1 MSVRKVPF
9 CSRFSLLEWANLLA
23 RPCFVG
29 SQRNRGE
36 SLFLFFMFSKLNC
49 SITSNTV
56 ESKSSRAP
64 ETLWRRVLSSFYK
77 GTVGSKSSRAP
88 KTLWRRVLSSFYKG
102 TVGSK
107 SSSSSAR
114 NFFRGLT
121 WYIRVN
127 WVLPIFIIILPSF
140 SWCYRVLPGIRG
152 I

>member
-1 MSVRKVPF
+1 MELELLLLLISFQFIRYERQKNPVLQPFFTIRMGQFTRPPLFRWVPTKQGRI
-9 CSRFSLLEWANLLA
+9 S
-23 RPCFVG
+23 
-29 SQRNRGE
+29 
-36 SLFLFFMFSKLNC
+36 FLFFMFSKLNC

-56 ESKSSRAP
+56 E
-64 ETLWRRVLSSFYK
+64 
-77 GTVGSKSSRAP
+77 SKSSRAP